1 MENKRKLS
9 IWQIFFLIAIGIIGL
24 LAVLFGIACIMF
36 DHLME
41 GAAIILFDIVLIT
54 LLVVMIR
61 DDKFKSEVKVSNL
74 GAKVFT
80 MRDVTVAF
88 DGALG
93 KHADVTL
100 MSDGVYIEVI
110 GEDPVGYRFDE
121 MSIFSSDK
129 PSEFAFA
136 VNMEQ
141 SIVLLRAKRIHIAAL
156 VEAFRKHGVRGVCT
170 NAR

>member
-1 MENKRKLS
+1 MGNKKKLS
-9 IWQIFFLIAIGIIGL
+9 IWQIFFLIATGIIGF
-24 LAVLFGIACIMF
+24 LAMLFGIACIMF

-41 GAAIILFDIVLIT
+41 GAAIVLFDIILVT
-54 LLVVMIR
+54 LLVVMAY
-61 DDKFKSEVKVSNL
+61 DDKPEPKAKIPNL
-74 GAKVFT
+74 GTKVFT
-80 MRDVTVAF
+80 MRDIMVSF

-100 MSDGVYIEVI
+100 MSDGVYIEVV
-110 GEDPVGYRFDE
+110 GECPVGYRFDE

-141 SIVLLRAKRIHIAAL
+141 SIALLGAKRIHIVAL
-156 VEAFRKHGVRGVCT
+156 VEAFRKHGVQGVCT
-170 NAR
+170 NAK